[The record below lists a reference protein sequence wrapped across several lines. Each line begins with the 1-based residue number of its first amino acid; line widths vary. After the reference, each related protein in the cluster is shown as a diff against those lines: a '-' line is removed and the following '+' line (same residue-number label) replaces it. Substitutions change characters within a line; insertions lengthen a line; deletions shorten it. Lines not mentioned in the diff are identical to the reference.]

1 MSVDHLTA
9 GPDGSEEP
17 GNPSPGNRRPDDR
30 QGPANRRPPGTV
42 RIGQIGGVDVL
53 VRSSWLLVA
62 ALIAVTFGPAAE
74 RAVPGLGGWKYVAGL
89 AFAVLLYLSVLVHE
103 ASHALMAKRY
113 GLPVTSITL
122 HFLGGVTEIQGEP
135 DTPGREFGIS
145 VVGPLTSIAVGLVA
159 LPLGLLAPDG
169 SLLGVVGFALAFTNL
184 LVGGLNLVPGLPLDG
199 GRVLR
204 AGVWKLTGNP
214 HQGTIV
220 AGWGGRVAAVLV
232 LLYPVVREAVLQQP
246 RNIIDYVFAF
256 VIASFLWGGAT
267 AAIRSARIRRRL
279 PALQARN
286 LARRT
291 LAVPHDMPLAE
302 AVRRAHDAQAGSI
315 VVLDSSGRPDAIVNE
330 AAVLATPEDRRPWL
344 PVSAVSRS
352 LEPGLTF
359 SADMSGEP
367 LIQAMQRAPASEYL
381 LLDGDGS
388 IFGVLVTDDVD
399 RAFAAGT

>member
-1 MSVDHLTA
+1 VDHRTA
-9 GPDGSEEP
+9 GPDDSEKP
-17 GNPSPGNRRPDDR
+17 GLKR
-30 QGPANRRPPGTV
+30 QTSRRPPGTL

-62 ALIAVTFGPAAE
+62 ALIAVTFGPTVEDVA
-74 RAVPGLGGWKYVAGL
+74 PGLGGWKYVAGL
-89 AFAVLLYLSVLVHE
+89 AFAVLLYLSVLLHE

-145 VVGPLTSIAVGLVA
+145 VVGPLTSIAVGLLAIPLA
-159 LPLGLLAPDG
+159 LVSPEQSLLAVAAYG
-169 SLLGVVGFALAFTNL
+169 LAFTNL
-184 LVGGLNLVPGLPLDG
+184 LVGVLNLVPGLPLDG

-220 AGWGGRVAAVLV
+220 AGWGGRVAAVV
-232 LLYPVVREAVLQQP
+232 LMLYPFVGELAFGHQAS
-246 RNIIDYVFAF
+246 ITDYLFAF
-256 VIASFLWGGAT
+256 VIATFLWGGAT

-279 PALQARN
+279 PALRART

-291 LAVPHDMPLAE
+291 LAVPQDMPLAE
-302 AVRRAHDAQAGSI
+302 AVRRAHDEQAGSI
-315 VVLDSSGRPDAIVNE
+315 VVLDSSGRPHAIVNE

-367 LIQAMQRAPASEYL
+367 LIQAMQRAPATEYL
-381 LLDGDGS
+381 LLDKDGS

-399 RAFAAGT
+399 KAFAAGI